1 MSVITTCVWRRC
13 FRPPIFAAGIDFA
26 TYHTSNVLLSE
37 KTSHLKRIR
46 TVSANSRFQPKPG
59 IFSEKGTQSKDVWN
73 SERPTMKHVNKR
85 ADVSSELQKLT
96 IDDEYI
102 IATKR
107 DGRVKQK
114 PGLTA
119 NEHIYEYVFGISPCL
134 LAITHGRR
142 KIYGLFVKE
151 GTTSARTS
159 VLKVC
164 EEAYSRGVPIH
175 HVSKKTIEKMVP
187 GRVHQGVCL
196 QASPLTYVT
205 EKKRSSHLSVK
216 DENIPPLW
224 LVIESVQDPMN
235 LGAILRSAYFLGVD
249 RVISSISHSC
259 PLSPVVSKASSGS
272 MEVMEVYGYTNLCEI
287 LKQKKALGWDVVGT
301 VGFESGETHATR
313 CSDFTVTKPTL
324 LLIGG
329 EGEGLSQELQSHC
342 QTLLTIPAGRQL
354 FTGIESLNVSV
365 ATGILLYSLLFSRGS
380 NKPK

>member
-1 MSVITTCVWRRC
+1 MSVIATCVWRRC
-13 FRPPIFAAGIDFA
+13 FRQPVFAFGVDFA

-37 KTSHLKRIR
+37 KISALKRIR
-46 TVSANSRFQPKPG
+46 TVPAKSRFQPKTG
-59 IFSEKGTQSKDVWN
+59 IFSEKATQPKDVWK
-73 SERPTMKHVNKR
+73 SERSTMKHVNKR
-85 ADVSSELQKLT
+85 AAVSPELLKLT
-96 IDDEYI
+96 RDDEY

-107 DGRVKQK
+107 DGTVKQK
-114 PGLTA
+114 PGLAA
-119 NEHIYEYVFGISPCL
+119 NELNYEYVFGVSPCL

-142 KIYGLFVKE
+142 EMYGLFVKE
-151 GTTSARTS
+151 GDTSQRSS

-164 EEAYSRGVPIH
+164 EEAHSRGVPIH
-175 HVSKKTIEKMVP
+175 HISKKDTERMAP

-205 EKKRSSHLSVK
+205 EEKQGWPLNIK
-216 DENIPPLW
+216 DKNTPPLW

-259 PLSPVVSKASSGS
+259 PLSPVVSKASSGT
-272 MEVMEVYGYTNLCEI
+272 MEVMEVYGCKNLSEM
-287 LKQKKALGWDVVGT
+287 LKKKKAQGWDVVGT
-301 VGFESGETHATR
+301 VGFELGETHVTR
-313 CSDFTVTKPTL
+313 CLDFTVTKPTL

-329 EGEGLSQELQSHC
+329 EGGGLFQKLQTHC